1 MAPRLLNVKF
11 TTTIFTTF
19 FVQLSSLA
27 GDTGTFQKNII
38 PFLEAN
44 CTDCHDAETQKGKV
58 ELHTIGD
65 NFSNGDTVA
74 MWERIL
80 EQLEIGTMPPEK
92 KPQPAAAERQEIV
105 NWIKDGLKTAGKGFE
120 IESRMLLPEFG
131 NRVSHELLFD
141 GSINTPP
148 FTPSRLW
155 KMSPHIYGGK
165 NYQPHVTGGIEA
177 QPVSYKSK
185 SSGLRDFADQEI
197 MDEAGFLALQLALS
211 DIIANQIHDRQL
223 APMSYGPNKG
233 KPIHIPGK
241 ESFKAISEA
250 QEKPSR
256 EAL

>member
-1 MAPRLLNVKF
+1 MASRPLHLKSP
-11 TTTIFTTF
+11 TTIFAALLA
-19 FVQLSSLA
+19 QLSPLA
-27 GDTGTFQKNII
+27 ADVEIFKKHIA

-58 ELHTIGD
+58 ELHTIGGD
-65 NFSNGDTVA
+65 FSNGDNVV
-74 MWERIL
+74 MWERVL

-92 KPQPAAAERQEIV
+92 KRQPTAAERQKIV
-105 NWIKDGLKTAGKGFE
+105 NWIKDGLKRAGKGFE

-141 GSINTPP
+141 GSISTPP

-185 SSGLRDFADQEI
+185 SGGLRDFADQEI

-211 DIIANQIHDRQL
+211 DIIANQMHDRQL

-241 ESFKAISEA
+241 
-250 QEKPSR
+250 
-256 EAL
+256 